1 MGRYGV
7 AVVCVGICAGAGDA
21 AWAEATAGGWEA
33 ADPAGAASAKPKSPT
48 PLDGIWR
55 NTVDSFWGWN
65 LTYHLT
71 AVAETAL
78 FSPTNGDSA
87 VRTGFHN
94 HPNCG
99 QAAWPGYILGFAGSA
114 GVIGGF
120 WVTGAVNH
128 DSDLVA
134 AAFAVGQANV
144 ITGLYVGLLK
154 LITGRP
160 RPEDSAIPKKASDVE
175 GLSRT
180 FRWGFA
186 RDGLVSSWPSGHVAF
201 ITTTCAALVGYYPD
215 SLALKL
221 TEAGATAYMIFSV
234 AAFRAGGMH
243 WFSDALA
250 GALVAHPIGYWVGQG
265 FRRGRQGLAKRDE
278 SAWMIIPA
286 VSPGLTLVTMARA
299 F

>member
-1 MGRYGV
+1 M
-7 AVVCVGICAGAGDA
+7 VGFLVGLWAATGEA
-21 AWAEATAGGWEA
+21 AWADEA
-33 ADPAGAASAKPKSPT
+33 AGPGEAASEEPRRPT
-48 PLDGIWR
+48 PIDGIWR

-65 LTYHLT
+65 LSYHLS

-78 FSPTNGDSA
+78 LSPTNGDYA
-87 VRTGFHN
+87 IRTGFHN
-94 HPNCG
+94 HPNWG
-99 QAAWPGYILGFAGSA
+99 QAAWPGYVLGFAGSA

-120 WVTGAVNH
+120 WVTGAVKH

-154 LITGRP
+154 LIVGRP
-160 RPEDSAIPKKASDVE
+160 RPEDSAIPGKASDME
-175 GLSRT
+175 ALSHT

-186 RDGLVSSWPSGHVAF
+186 RDGVVSSWPSGHVPF

-221 TEAGATAYMIFSV
+221 TEAGVTAYMIFSV
-234 AAFRAGGMH
+234 TAFRAGSMH

-250 GALVAHPIGYWVGQG
+250 GALVAHPIGYSVGQG
-265 FRRGRQGLAKRDE
+265 FRRGRQGVAKQE
-278 SAWMIIPA
+278 KSAWMIIPT
-286 VSPGLTLVTMARA
+286 VSPGSTLITVARV